1 MRRGNT
7 LIELMVALTLLA
19 VAGNVSMRLLYAGN
33 RILRPETARSA
44 ATGGQAALLEDLG
57 SDLRGARGVAAGGNT
72 LTVSGANAATYTWD
86 ERRQATVRTGGDA
99 RAYPGVRAAFSREGR
114 LVRVTLTA
122 GDHPL
127 TTAYWVRNP

>member
-7 LIELMVALTLLA
+7 LIELMVAITLLA

-33 RILRPETARSA
+33 RVLRPESARSA

-57 SDLRGARGVAAGGNT
+57 SDLRAARGVSGGGST
-72 LTVSGANAATYTWD
+72 LSVSGANAATYAWD
-86 ERRQATVRTGGDA
+86 ERRQATVRTGDDA
-99 RAYPGVRAAFSREGR
+99 RAYPGVHANFSREGR

-122 GDHPL
+122 GDRTI